1 MLSLS
6 LWAVL
11 AAPLCSESQ
20 GLPSAPGTWISNPTC
35 AEWNGLQ
42 DRSKAQWASAFL
54 STMSMGLSRGK
65 REQKLKAGQDFSEA
79 VTAMD
84 AHCAANPNAQ
94 ASEAAIAF
102 LNY

>member
-1 MLSLS
+1 
-6 LWAVL
+6 
-11 AAPLCSESQ
+11 
-20 GLPSAPGTWISNPTC
+20 
-35 AEWNGLQ
+35 
-42 DRSKAQWASAFL
+42 
-54 STMSMGLSRGK
+54 MSMGLSRGK